1 MKNFKTMNEKFEDGQ
16 NSVATS
22 AEEVYEII
30 DDIYESD
37 VCDFAKRQ
45 VFTLCQLMSSEQ
57 VSTDQFLSTIN
68 LIAACLSN
76 HIEEYYDELEPDIIE
91 LITNDIIGSELIEDI
106 RLVA

>member
-1 MKNFKTMNEKFEDGQ
+1 MNEKFEDGQ

-57 VSTDQFLSTIN
+57 
-68 LIAACLSN
+68 
-76 HIEEYYDELEPDIIE
+76 EE
-91 LITNDIIGSELIEDI
+91 
-106 RLVA
+106 